1 MRHGKAGDKH
11 VTDVEGCVGITH
23 GGHDKKDNEGLTLS
37 VLVVGGEREKREGLS
52 DDASRARPPSC
63 TKRACGLGAAT

>member
-23 GGHDKKDNEGLTLS
+23 GGHDKKDNEVTLRFNAEC
-37 VLVVGGEREKREGLS
+37 VGGGRGKREEG
-52 DDASRARPPSC
+52 
-63 TKRACGLGAAT
+63 GIVG